1 MRCDSSR
8 GAHSILITLTLV
20 TQENIEDW
28 RKRERELKKT
38 IADLEKAQAKTKGK
52 AAKNRE
58 KQVHDEWRA
67 KDASKNA
74 SKASE
79 KSTDLDDKLCKL
91 TSMYGAQGN
100 LNKPTVPDSV
110 SVTKTSSKGASPAKK
125 SRVEET
131 HSAHAESP
139 HVRSGQRHM
148 KLPEMLSQ
156 QGSYPT
162 KIPPKKPQRQGSHSI
177 ERLPKKSFEQD
188 LQSADR
194 TQKFDT

>member
-8 GAHSILITLTLV
+8 GARSMLINLTLV

-52 AAKNRE
+52 AAKNRK
-58 KQVHDEWRA
+58 KQVHDKWRT

-79 KSTDLDDKLCKL
+79 NSTDLDSKLSKL
-91 TSMYGAQGN
+91 NSMYGAQDN

-110 SVTKTSSKGASPAKK
+110 SVTKTSLKGASPAKK
-125 SRVEET
+125 SRVEEA
-131 HSAHAESP
+131 HSAHAES
-139 HVRSGQRHM
+139 
-148 KLPEMLSQ
+148 
-156 QGSYPT
+156 
-162 KIPPKKPQRQGSHSI
+162 HSCPAS
-177 ERLPKKSFEQD
+177 L
-188 LQSADR
+188 
-194 TQKFDT
+194 